1 MKPKMIYVAGP
12 YTGNETEN
20 TNIAMDIGL
29 KLFKMGHFP
38 YIPHLTHLL
47 DARAQETKVE
57 MTWEDYM
64 DFHMPWLEACDALYF
79 IKSSKGADIELKD
92 AVDLGKIIYT
102 ALCEVPEVGDSDEQ
116 LKLEGF

>member
-12 YTGNETEN
+12 YTSNEAEN

-29 KLFKMGHFP
+29 KIFKKGHFP
-38 YIPHLTHLL
+38 YIPHLTHWL

-64 DFHMPWLEACDALYF
+64 AYHKPYLEACDALYF
-79 IKSSKGADIELKD
+79 IKSSKGADIEMAD
-92 AVDLGKIIYT
+92 AVELGKIIYT
-102 ALCEVPEVGDSDEQ
+102 SLREVPTVGEPDEQ